1 MLMLVTV
8 TLFAAAIGGFTARA
22 AAVIGPFALVV
33 PVILAIVE
41 VALFVGVPR
50 VSRHH
55 SHRLSSHHGHLLL
68 LHWL

>member
-1 MLMLVTV
+1 MDHFFMLMLVTV

-41 VALFVGVPR
+41 VALLFGVL
-50 VSRHH
+50 VSH
-55 SHRLSSHHGHLLL
+55 LGHLLL
-68 LHWL
+68 LHGL